1 MKAIHWTRAGS
12 ARAILTVLCLGLGS
26 FAARAVTTVFF
37 NSSQTTNL
45 VSTNTTS
52 DTISSEGYLFT
63 YTRDKFFTGGTTNP
77 PGRYV
82 RIFWP
87 DGLEAQYVT
96 AGPTPGKAKITVRR
110 VDGAVFDLTAFSAK
124 LLASPGA
131 GRAIEIVPFLNGEE
145 PLNDP
150 LTFDVSSGYYGSVH
164 SFDTST
170 PSYIGSTAALTNY
183 DAYVLNLTLDFAL
196 GSLTV
201 VDASIPPPALAVSQ
215 LDVGWI
221 EIAWPLEAI
230 DYTLESTTNLPATV
244 WSPVTNN
251 VVISGDLCIVQL
263 EAADSQQMF
272 RLRK

>member
-170 PSYIGSTAALTNY
+170 PSYIGSTA
-183 DAYVLNLTLDFAL
+183 
-196 GSLTV
+196 
-201 VDASIPPPALAVSQ
+201 VSQ

>member
-1 MKAIHWTRAGS
+1 MEAINRNRRCS
-12 ARAILTVLCLGLGS
+12 AKLMTAALCLGLSS

-45 VSTNTTS
+45 VSTNATS
-52 DTISSEGYLFT
+52 DTISTECYLFT

-82 RIFWP
+82 RVFWP

-96 AGPTPGKAKITVRR
+96 AGPTPDKAKITVRR

-124 LLASPGA
+124 LVASPGA
-131 GRAIEIVPFLNGEE
+131 GRAIEIVPFLNREE

-150 LTFDVSSGYYGSVH
+150 LVFDVSSGYYGSVH
-164 SFDTST
+164 SFDTTT
-170 PSYIGSTAALTNY
+170 PNYIGSTAALTNY

-196 GSLTV
+196 VSLTV
-201 VDASIPPPALAVSQ
+201 VDASIPPPVLAISQ
-215 LDVGWI
+215 LDVGSI
-221 EIAWPLEAI
+221 EISWPVEAI
-230 DYTLESTTNLPATV
+230 DYTLESTTNLPATG

-251 VVISGDLCIVQL
+251 VVISGDLCTVQL
-263 EAADSQQMF
+263 EAAESQRMY